1 MTMLMRW
8 MLLIVGLLMKS
19 IAPLKRLVCSYV
31 LDEYMLLN
39 DGGEPRCYGKTIQL
53 VMLPK
58 DKVALQI
65 QLVCII
71 YKYC

>member
-1 MTMLMRW
+1 M
-8 MLLIVGLLMKS
+8 
-19 IAPLKRLVCSYV
+19 CSYV

-65 QLVCII
+65 QLVCSI